1 MSKYNYI
8 ITKIKLIYKK
18 LFGQLSVINSKVEI
32 KGSNTTLDNI
42 LIIFPIDEPSF
53 RVALY
58 TFRNFEG
65 NKKTNYFY
73 LINRVHHSHFHLM
86 GEVYNMNYIK
96 SKLTTDD
103 DFNNLFSIDFDMIV
117 DLNKNFNYDL
127 ALIINKM
134 KSKFKVGLSKEF
146 ADMFYNLQFNLSES
160 DILENGYEKIK
171 SMLS

>member
-1 MSKYNYI
+1 
-8 ITKIKLIYKK
+8 
-18 LFGQLSVINSKVEI
+18 
-32 KGSNTTLDNI
+32 
-42 LIIFPIDEPSF
+42 
-53 RVALY
+53 
-58 TFRNFEG
+58 
-65 NKKTNYFY
+65 
-73 LINRVHHSHFHLM
+73 M

>member
-1 MSKYNYI
+1 
-8 ITKIKLIYKK
+8 
-18 LFGQLSVINSKVEI
+18 
-32 KGSNTTLDNI
+32 
-42 LIIFPIDEPSF
+42 
-53 RVALY
+53 
-58 TFRNFEG
+58 
-65 NKKTNYFY
+65 
-73 LINRVHHSHFHLM
+73 M

-96 SKLTTDD
+96 KKLTTDD
-103 DFNNLFSIDFDMIV
+103 DFNNLFSINFDMIV

-146 ADMFYNLQFNLSES
+146 SDMFYNLQFNLSES

>member
-8 ITKIKLIYKK
+8 ITKIKLLYKK

-32 KGSNTTLDNI
+32 KGSNTTLNNI

-73 LINRVHHSHFHLM
+73 LINRVYHSHFHLM

-96 SKLTTDD
+96 RKLTTDD
-103 DFNNLFSIDFDMIV
+103 DFNNLFSIDFDMVV
-117 DLNKNFNYDL
+117 DLNQNFNYDL

-134 KSKFKVGLSKEF
+134 KSNFKVGLSKDF
-146 ADMFYNLQFNLSES
+146 SDMFYNLQFNLSES

-171 SMLS
+171 LMLS